1 LDYVLKAR
9 ESIMGVKLG
18 TLEVFEFVVGVGGL
32 LRLKG
37 RIGALC
43 SFLKVVGEVEVWAG
57 IWWEIRYYLGISWV
71 C

>member
-1 LDYVLKAR
+1 
-9 ESIMGVKLG
+9 MGVKLG
-18 TLEVFEFVVGVGGL
+18 TLEVIEFVVGVGGS

-57 IWWEIRYYLGISWV
+57 IW
-71 C
+71 